1 MFRGSERS
9 YGNTTRT
16 PMTNDPAGR
25 LTSIYPGDRDDRVNF
40 EAIMHMETL
49 SDDWH
54 ERDDRRL
61 SLNRRWKR
69 NHESLYLGSGIKN
82 NCNETLTKAQQNTRV
97 ELIAFD
103 PGDAWSGVSEILPKF
118 QIFFPGQH
126 APRSLYIIRAF
137 GTDSP
142 LVQSPITWCLMFS
155 YRKSKSK
162 PRQNGWWYGVWM
174 KKKFKHQR
182 NYTKRGLRDSW
193 IWNKIIV
200 GILNHWDLEYQDSN
214 DCFTIIRSRCYN
226 IIPEIDN
233 KFGLDAID
241 VRGKNNTKMLAPRL
255 GAIRT

>member
-1 MFRGSERS
+1 M
-9 YGNTTRT
+9 
-16 PMTNDPAGR
+16 
-25 LTSIYPGDRDDRVNF
+25 
-40 EAIMHMETL
+40 
-49 SDDWH
+49 
-54 ERDDRRL
+54 
-61 SLNRRWKR
+61 
-69 NHESLYLGSGIKN
+69 
-82 NCNETLTKAQQNTRV
+82 

-162 PRQNGWWYGVWM
+162 PRQNGWGGYGVWM

-193 IWNKIIV
+193 VWNKIIV

-255 GAIRT
+255 GAIRTWRKSVTSSSRCDTVLYTTWYYYTWSYENRVSRHFVIFPNFPSIIARLLCCLIMPFFFFACFVVRDLCKSGCRQNYYLTPLPPNIFFPYPQFFV

>member
-1 MFRGSERS
+1 M
-9 YGNTTRT
+9 N
-16 PMTNDPAGR
+16 
-25 LTSIYPGDRDDRVNF
+25 LCTS
-40 EAIMHMETL
+40 A
-49 SDDWH
+49 
-54 ERDDRRL
+54 
-61 SLNRRWKR
+61 
-69 NHESLYLGSGIKN
+69 N

-255 GAIRT
+255 GAFRT